1 MLSRFANLPG
11 SGPRPG
17 AREIVA
23 LLAGLMALNA
33 VAIDAMIPALADIA
47 GDLGVVG
54 ENCRQ
59 LVLICYTLGFGFGQ
73 LLWGPLAD
81 RYGRKPILAI
91 GIAAYVVFALF
102 CSIAP
107 TFELLIAGRMLQG
120 AAAAASRVLVVAMV
134 RDLFEGEAMARVM
147 SLVAVVFMIVPV
159 VAPSIGQLILLLGP
173 WQAIFWAF
181 GAYGL
186 IIGLWSVFRLP
197 ETLAP
202 ENRRTLGLAD
212 LRVGALAVVSD
223 RQSVGYTL
231 AQTALFSGLLA
242 YISSIQ
248 QIVFDVFREPQLIGL
263 VFAGVA
269 APMALAS
276 FTNSRLVGRY
286 GLRRVA
292 HVGVVAF
299 ASLSLTHA
307 VSATFIGENLVGFM
321 IGQTLVLSS
330 FSFCSSNMNTL
341 AMEKMAPVAGMA
353 SSIQGVTSTIIAAIG
368 GFLIGQAF
376 DGTQL
381 PFLWGLSLCG
391 FIALLL
397 VLATDSKRLFE
408 RLAPPSRDVGTARPQ
423 PAE

>member
-1 MLSRFANLPG
+1 
-11 SGPRPG
+11 
-17 AREIVA
+17 
-23 LLAGLMALNA
+23 
-33 VAIDAMIPALADIA
+33 
-47 GDLGVVG
+47 
-54 ENCRQ
+54 
-59 LVLICYTLGFGFGQ
+59 
-73 LLWGPLAD
+73 
-81 RYGRKPILAI
+81 
-91 GIAAYVVFALF
+91 
-102 CSIAP
+102 
-107 TFELLIAGRMLQG
+107 
-120 AAAAASRVLVVAMV
+120 
-134 RDLFEGEAMARVM
+134 M

-159 VAPSIGQLILLLGP
+159 VAPSIGQLILLFGP

-212 LRVGALAVVSD
+212 LRDGAFAVVSD

-276 FTNSRLVGRY
+276 FTNSQLVGRY

-307 VSATFIGENLVGFM
+307 MSATFIGEDLVGFM

-368 GFLIGQAF
+368 RLPDRAGIRRHAVALPVGAFLM
-376 DGTQL
+376 
-381 PFLWGLSLCG
+381 W
-391 FIALLL
+391 
-397 VLATDSKRLFE
+397 VY
-408 RLAPPSRDVGTARPQ
+408 RLAAGAGDRLQATVRAARTAKPRCWHGEAAARGVKTSGCGRQVRP
-423 PAE
+423 